1 MANFKKSWHMEVG
14 LNNVP
19 SYQVSGI
26 PFATASI
33 NCSPGQGAKVVK
45 FPYVT
50 RWVTVVN
57 NDIANPVR
65 VGFSQAG
72 VDGDNFFTVPN
83 LGGAPG
89 LLAHSAP
96 LELKVSQ
103 IWISGS
109 TNVDVVAGLT
119 SIEVNKTSTSDG
131 PSWSGSAGVG

>member
-1 MANFKKSWHMEVG
+1 MANYKKSWHMEVG
-14 LNNVP
+14 LNNVA
-19 SYQVSGI
+19 SYQVSGV
-26 PFATASI
+26 PFASGGI
-33 NCSPGQGAKVVK
+33 NCSAGQGAKVVE

-57 NDIANPVR
+57 NDITNEVR

-103 IWISGS
+103 IWVSGS

-119 SIEVNKTSTSDG
+119 SIRSDRTSTANG
-131 PSWSGSAGVG
+131 PSWSGSSGVG